1 MQTESNPYEATQAN
15 KSPSSA
21 AALITRLRWLLLIAI
36 LYPTVFTLIYFVAL
50 EQLPALAQQLVYA
63 VGKAIQFVV
72 LPYLCMQAIP
82 KRERGFPKFSAAVWQ
97 YGVTSGLVIGA
108 AIVLPA
114 VYWLIPSGF
123 FAESARTMQAKLL
136 GFGLDTPAKF
146 AALAIFYS
154 VVHSGLE
161 EFYWRWFVDRR
172 LRSLVGPTWS
182 LVLSSVGFALH
193 HVVVIAV
200 YLGWTNPWTYLASA
214 AVGLGGAWW
223 AWCDR
228 RCKSITPSWVSHAL
242 VDAALFYVGWQLVG
256 QSLVAS

>member
-1 MQTESNPYEATQAN
+1 MD
-15 KSPSSA
+15 
-21 AALITRLRWLLLIAI
+21 LIKKLRLFIAIAI
-36 LYPTVFTLIYFVAL
+36 LYPTVFTLVYFVAL
-50 EQLPALAQQLVYA
+50 ERMPALAQQAVYL

-72 LPYLCMQAIP
+72 LPWLCWQAVR
-82 KRERGFPKFSAAVWQ
+82 KREQGWPKFNADVWR
-97 YGVTSGLVIGA
+97 YGLTSGLVIGA
-108 AIVLPA
+108 AIVMPA

-123 FAESARTMQAKLL
+123 FTEAARTMQTKLL

-154 VVHSGLE
+154 VIHSGLE

-182 LVLSSVGFALH
+182 VVLSSVGFALH

-200 YLGWTNPWTYLASA
+200 YLGWTNPLTYLASA
-214 AVGLGGAWW
+214 AVGVGGAWW

-228 RCKSITPSWVSHAL
+228 RCNSIAPSWVSHAM
-242 VDAALFYVGWQLVG
+242 VDAALFFVGWELVG
-256 QSLVAS
+256 ASLLAIG

>member
-1 MQTESNPYEATQAN
+1 MTNPYE
-15 KSPSSA
+15 SPMMVNSA
-21 AALITRLRWLLLIAI
+21 AALMTRLRWFLLIAL
-36 LYPTVFTLIYFVAL
+36 LYPTIFTLIYFVAL
-50 EQLPALAQQLVYA
+50 ERMPALALQAVYL

-72 LPYLCMQAIP
+72 LPYLCWQAIP
-82 KRERGFPKFSAAVWQ
+82 KRERGVPKFTAAVWL
-97 YGVTSGLVIGA
+97 YGLTSGLVIGA

-114 VYWLIPSGF
+114 VFWLIPSGF
-123 FAESARTMQAKLL
+123 FADAARTMQAKLL

-146 AALAIFYS
+146 AGLAIFYS

-172 LRSLVGPTWS
+172 LRTLVGPTWS

-200 YLGWTNPWTYLASA
+200 YLGWLNPLTYLASA
-214 AVGLGGAWW
+214 AVGIGGAWW

-228 RCKSITPSWVSHAL
+228 RCKSIAPNWVSHAL
-242 VDAALFYVGWQLVG
+242 VDAALFYVGWQL
-256 QSLVAS
+256 LFAA

>member
-1 MQTESNPYEATQAN
+1 MDIL
-15 KSPSSA
+15 KK
-21 AALITRLRWLLLIAI
+21 LRWLLLIAV

-50 EQLPALAQQLVYA
+50 EQMPALAQQAVYL

-72 LPYLCMQAIP
+72 LPWLCW
-82 KRERGFPKFSAAVWQ
+82 AAVRNREKGWPKLSAEAGI
-97 YGVTSGLVIGA
+97 YGLTSGIVIA
-108 AIVLPA
+108 AFIILPG

-123 FAESARTMQAKLL
+123 FAEVSGIMRLKLL
-136 GFGLDTPAKF
+136 GFGLDTPTKF

-200 YLGWTNPWTYLASA
+200 YLGWTNPLTYLASA
-214 AVGLGGAWW
+214 AVGVGGAYW

-228 RCKSITPSWVSHAL
+228 RCHSITPSWISHAL
-242 VDAALFYVGWQLVG
+242 VDAALFYVGWQMLFANG
-256 QSLVAS
+256 

>member
-1 MQTESNPYEATQAN
+1 MDLL
-15 KSPSSA
+15 KK
-21 AALITRLRWLLLIAI
+21 LRLFLAIAI
-36 LYPTVFTLIYFVAL
+36 LYPTVFTLVYFVAL
-50 EQLPALAQQLVYA
+50 ERMPQLAQQAVYL

-72 LPYLCMQAIP
+72 LPWLCWQAVR
-82 KRERGFPKFSAAVWQ
+82 KREQGWPKLSPEAWI
-97 YGVTSGLVIGA
+97 YGLTSGICIGTFIA
-108 AIVLPA
+108 LPG

-123 FAESARTMQAKLL
+123 FTEASGIMKLKLL
-136 GFGLDTPAKF
+136 GFGLDTPTKF

-182 LVLSSVGFALH
+182 IVLSSVGFALH

-200 YLGWTNPWTYLASA
+200 YLGWTNPLTYLASA
-214 AVGLGGAWW
+214 AVGVGGAWW

-228 RCKSITPSWVSHAL
+228 RCNSITPSWISHAL
-242 VDAALFYVGWQLVG
+242 VDAALFYVGWQMVYSNG
-256 QSLVAS
+256 

>member
-1 MQTESNPYEATQAN
+1 MHTESNPYDTPQAK

-21 AALITRLRWLLLIAI
+21 DLLIKRLRWFLLIAI
-36 LYPTVFTLIYFVAL
+36 LYPTVFTLVYFVAL
-50 EQLPALAQQLVYA
+50 EKLPPLAQQAVYLG
-63 VGKAIQFVV
+63 GKAIQFVV
-72 LPYLCMQAIP
+72 LPWLCWQAVRS
-82 KRERGFPKFSAAVWQ
+82 REKGWPKFTADVWL
-97 YGVTSGLVIGA
+97 YGLTSGLVLA
-108 AIVLPA
+108 AVIVTPA
-114 VYWLIPSGF
+114 VYWLVPSGF
-123 FAESARTMQAKLL
+123 FAEASGIMRLKLL

-172 LRSLVGPTWS
+172 LRSLVGPSWS

-200 YLGWTNPWTYLASA
+200 YLGWTNPLTYLASA
-214 AVGLGGAWW
+214 AVGIGGAYW

-228 RCKSITPSWVSHAL
+228 RCRSITPSWISHAL
-242 VDAALFYVGWQLVG
+242 VDAALFYVGWEMVG
-256 QSLVAS
+256 PTLGSL

>member
-1 MQTESNPYEATQAN
+1 MLQ
-15 KSPSSA
+15 K
-21 AALITRLRWLLLIAI
+21 LRFFIAIAI
-36 LYPTVFTLIYFVAL
+36 LYPTVFTLVYFVAL
-50 EQLPALAQQLVYA
+50 ETLPALVQQLVYSG
-63 VGKAIQFVV
+63 GKAIQFVV
-72 LPYLCMQAIP
+72 LPWLCWQAIRS
-82 KRERGFPKFSAAVWQ
+82 REKGIPKFTADVWL
-97 YGVTSGLVIGA
+97 YGLTSGLVIGA

-123 FAESARTMQAKLL
+123 FAEAARTMQAKLL
-136 GFGLDTPAKF
+136 GFGLDTPTKF
-146 AALAIFYS
+146 AGLAIFYS

-200 YLGWTNPWTYLASA
+200 YLGWTNPLTYLASA
-214 AVGLGGAWW
+214 AVGVGGAWW

-228 RCKSITPSWVSHAL
+228 RCQSITPSWVSHAL

-256 QSLVAS
+256 PSLGSS